1 MTAASPRANGDRLG
15 ELRSRLTLPL
25 ICAPMFLVSGPDL
38 VIAACRS
45 GIIGSFPAP
54 NARPLEVLDEW
65 LARISSELAGTAKA
79 EPARTIAPWSLNLV
93 VHSSYERLKD
103 ELELVRRHRPPIV
116 ITALGNPARAVETV
130 HAYGG
135 LVFADVGNL
144 VMARKA
150 AQAGV
155 DGLILVCAGA
165 GGHTG
170 SVSPF
175 VFVHAVRQFFNGI
188 IVLAGGLCN
197 GAAIRAAEIAGADLA
212 DVGTLF
218 IAARESLASDEYR
231 QMVVDAGADDLV
243 LTRAF
248 TGANA
253 YYLRRSIER
262 SGLDPDN
269 LSGKTSMDWSQS
281 GRELKAWK
289 DIWSAGQ
296 SVEAVQRVE
305 STAEIVERLR
315 REYAEALSLPGF
327 SSKPGASS
335 HG

>member
-1 MTAASPRANGDRLG
+1 M
-15 ELRSRLTLPL
+15 
-25 ICAPMFLVSGPDL
+25 
-38 VIAACRS
+38 
-45 GIIGSFPAP
+45 
-54 NARPLEVLDEW
+54 
-65 LARISSELAGTAKA
+65 
-79 EPARTIAPWSLNLV
+79 

-130 HAYGG
+130 QAYGG

-175 VFVHAVRQFFNGI
+175 VFVHAVRQFFDGI
-188 IVLAGGLCN
+188 VVLAGGLCT

-281 GRELKAWK
+281 GRSSRPGRTSGQPASRWK
-289 DIWSAGQ
+289 PCSA
-296 SVEAVQRVE
+296 SRARPRSSSACAA
-305 STAEIVERLR
+305 STGKRFRILASRPERR
-315 REYAEALSLPGF
+315 PG
-327 SSKPGASS
+327 SIGGVGAQAATR
-335 HG
+335 

>member
-1 MTAASPRANGDRLG
+1 MPSAPERANGDRLG

-45 GIIGSFPAP
+45 GIIGAFPAP
-54 NARPLEVLDEW
+54 NARPVEVLDAW
-65 LARISSELAGTAKA
+65 MTRVARELDDAARA
-79 EPARTIAPWSLNLV
+79 EPGRRIAPWSLNLV
-93 VHSSYERLKD
+93 VHSSYARLKD
-103 ELELVRRHRPPIV
+103 ELELVHRHRPPIV

-135 LVFADVGNL
+135 LVFADVANL

-175 VFVHAVRQFFNGI
+175 VFVHAVRQFFDGI
-188 IVLAGGLCN
+188 VVLAGGLCT

-269 LSGKTSMDWSQS
+269 LSGKTSMDWSQA

-315 REYAEALSLPGF
+315 REYREALSHPGF
-327 SSKPGASS
+327 AS
-335 HG
+335 